1 MKKVASGLAI
11 GVVNGFFGSAGGI
24 VAVQLLTKLGV
35 EEKKAHATAI
45 LIILPLSLASAVV
58 YYLAHNIDFSGN
70 TWLLLGGGAAGGILG
85 AFLLCK
91 LKGEW
96 IDAIF
101 TVLIL
106 ASGIRM
112 VL

>member
-1 MKKVASGLAI
+1 MQLMTKVGL
-11 GVVNGFFGSAGGI
+11 
-24 VAVQLLTKLGV
+24 

-45 LIILPLSLASAVV
+45 FIILPLSIASTVV
-58 YYLAHNIDFSGN
+58 YCLRNNLLFGTD
-70 TWLLLGGGAAGGILG
+70 TWFLLGGGAAGGAIG
-85 AFLLCK
+85 ALLLCK
-91 LKGEW
+91 LKKEW